1 MKFNKPSYI
10 FAAISLALALMF
22 SVCFCTVSAQKAGV
36 EKTKPGENL
45 NTVISQRLP
54 YMSEALEKC
63 EKLSGDISLE
73 LGVTDA
79 RGVFEITQIEGKEAA
94 NVTKDGNLTYNFGVK
109 KSGLYYFSLEYI
121 VTGAAN
127 NNAGLNLLVD
137 GSVPYFECENI
148 KLYRTYHDVGEVT
161 VNSKGDEVRLQT
173 EEIVDWQTRELR
185 DSSGFYSSPL
195 VFWLS
200 EGEHSVTLECIS
212 QSFAVTYLRLNG
224 YSEPVPYNELSASY
238 SGIGK
243 INGVILVNEAED
255 SVDGKNDATIRIEA
269 DGDPATQPI
278 SFGYRVFNCVGGYR
292 WRRGNQSITFGFDVE
307 ESGYY
312 QLGFRYLQSWN
323 DGIPSYRKI
332 TIDGSVPCAELS
344 ECRFDYSN
352 NWQTKVLGGTSP
364 YVFWLEKGHHTI
376 EMTAV
381 LGEAAGV
388 VQSLYDDMSLLSE
401 MILDIT
407 MLSGNDPDP
416 NYDYRFYKFLP
427 ELEGQFEQLIESL
440 QENYDEIYRLS
451 GRNTS
456 MGSNFKS
463 IIGQLESMKDDPFTI
478 AKRYSQLTNAQ
489 ENLGNWY
496 LGCQSSPLLIDSFSV
511 ASPDMTIK
519 YKEANVFQKI
529 RSTIKNFFVSFTK
542 DYYGVGST
550 VDGDTEITDEI
561 TVWVA
566 RGTEW
571 VEAIQELTDSQF
583 TAETGIQVNMRV
595 VPASQLNTGSTNVLL
610 LSIISGT
617 APSVALGVS
626 SNSPVEFAM
635 RDAIVRLSDLD
646 GYEEVC
652 NNFLENSL
660 TAYKFQDGYYA
671 LPETINFNCL
681 FYRTDILKRYN
692 ISVPDTREELYYETL
707 PALYQNGMKFF
718 QTKDY
723 MQFLY
728 QNGGQLYNDDGHSCA
743 LDSSIAVSSFKEYVE
758 MYTNYACDVNANFF
772 NRFRSGEMP
781 IGIGGYGMYMQLC
794 TAAPELT
801 GKWRIAPFIGT
812 ERSDGT
818 VDRTSVGLAGTCGI
832 ILKTGNERTVNN
844 SWEFLKWWV
853 SEKTQIEFS
862 GAIESLIGVEGRWNS
877 ANINAFLA
885 LDWDFNDL
893 EVIKEQFK
901 WMIDTPVLPG
911 SYYTGTYINNAFT
924 DVVVSEKMS
933 ARDALEIAV
942 KSINRELED
951 KQKEY
956 GLYEEP

>member
-1 MKFNKPSYI
+1 MKLGKLSCK
-10 FAAISLALALMF
+10 FA
-22 SVCFCTVSAQKAGV
+22 SVCLSVALVLTACFSNFLITEATTEAKINQ
-36 EKTKPGENL
+36 
-45 NTVISQRLP
+45 NTVVSERLP
-54 YMSEALEKC
+54 YMSEVLENCSKTV
-63 EKLSGDISLE
+63 GADSLE
-73 LGVTDA
+73 FNIADGK
-79 RGVFEITQIEGKEAA
+79 GVFENTEIESEGAVNIARGGTLSFNFDIKE
-94 NVTKDGNLTYNFGVK
+94 
-109 KSGLYYFSLEYI
+109 SGLYYFSLKYL

-127 NNAGLNLLVD
+127 NNAGINLLVD
-137 GSVPYFECENI
+137 GKIPYFECENI
-148 KLYRTYHDVGEVT
+148 KLYRMYHDVGEIT

-173 EEIVDWQTRELR
+173 EEITGWQIKELR
-185 DSSGFYSSPL
+185 DSGGFYSSPL
-195 VFWLS
+195 VFWFD

-212 QSFAVTYLRLNG
+212 QSFAVSGFWLNG
-224 YSEPVPYNELSASY
+224 YNAPISYEQLSSDYKELTKTK
-238 SGIGK
+238 GI
-243 INGVILVNEAED
+243 IVVNEAED
-255 SVDGKNDATIRIEA
+255 SVDSKNDATIRIEA
-269 DGDPATQPI
+269 DGDPATTPI
-278 SFGYRVFNCVGGYR
+278 AYGYRVFNCVGGYR
-292 WRRGNQSITFGFDVE
+292 WRTGNQAITFGFDVK

-312 QLGFRYLQSWN
+312 QIGFRYLQSWN

-332 TIDGSVPCAELS
+332 EIDGTVPCGELS
-344 ECRFDYSN
+344 ACRFDYSS
-352 NWQTKVLGGTSP
+352 NWQTKVLGDDSP
-364 YVFWLEKGHHTI
+364 YLFWLEKGHHTI
-376 EMTAV
+376 EMTTV
-381 LGEAAGV
+381 LGEASRV

-427 ELEGQFEQLIESL
+427 ELEGQFENLIKSL
-440 QENYDEIYRLS
+440 QKNYDEIYRLA

-478 AKRYSQLTNAQ
+478 AKRYSQLTSAQ

-496 LGCQSSPLLIDSFSV
+496 IGSQISPLLIDSFTV
-511 ASPDMTIK
+511 ASPEMTIK
-519 YKEANVFQKI
+519 YKEANIFQKI
-529 RSTIKNFFVSFTK
+529 RSTVKNFIISFSK

-550 VDGDTEITDEI
+550 IGDDTEITDEI

-571 VEAIQELTDSQF
+571 VEVIQELCDSQF
-583 TAETGIQVNMRV
+583 TSKTGVQVNMRV

-635 RDAIVRLSDLD
+635 RDAVVNLSTLE

-652 NNFLENSL
+652 ADFLENSL
-660 TAYKFQDGYYA
+660 VSYKFQDGYYA

-681 FYRTDILKRYN
+681 FYRTDILSRYN
-692 ISVPDTREELYYETL
+692 ISVPDTREELYYDTL
-707 PALYQNGMKFF
+707 PALYQNGMKFY

-743 LDSSIAVSSFKEYVE
+743 LDSSVATSSFKEYVE

-781 IGIGGYGMYMQLC
+781 IGMGGYGMYLQLC

-812 ERSDGT
+812 KKADGT
-818 VDRTSVGLAGTCGI
+818 IDRTSVGLAGTCGI
-832 ILKTGNERTVNN
+832 ILKNEDKKTESN

-853 SEKTQIEFS
+853 CEKTQTEFA
-862 GAIESLIGVEGRWNS
+862 GTIESLIGVEARWNS
-877 ANINAFLA
+877 ANINAFLS
-885 LDWDFNDL
+885 LDWDFQDL
-893 EVIKEQFK
+893 DVINEQFK

-911 SYYTGTYINNAFT
+911 GYYTGTYINNAFT